1 MVYNLRRKRANCNRG
16 SMKRQCCICKN
27 EYRYDKVKLRGHHK
41 VKICVFCL
49 NVITAYVRDDIDYY
63 GL

>member
-1 MVYNLRRKRANCNRG
+1 
-16 SMKRQCCICKN
+16 MKRECCICRK

-41 VKICVFCL
+41 VKICYYCL
-49 NVITAYVRDDIDYY
+49 DQITFYVRDDIDKY

>member
-1 MVYNLRRKRANCNRG
+1 MN
-16 SMKRQCCICKN
+16 MKRICSICKN

-49 NVITAYVRDDIDYY
+49 NVITAYVREDIDYY